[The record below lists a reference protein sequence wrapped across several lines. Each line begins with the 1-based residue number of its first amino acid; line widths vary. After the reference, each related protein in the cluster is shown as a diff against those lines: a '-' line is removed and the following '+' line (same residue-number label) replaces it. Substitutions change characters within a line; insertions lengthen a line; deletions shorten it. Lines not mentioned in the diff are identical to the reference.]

1 MVIDRE
7 ALIGMYIPISI
18 SPSLPSIPT
27 TAVLRTR
34 AGYSRAFHSSAIQ
47 FTRANKPRHH
57 LFITLELSRRS
68 PSFSRRP
75 HQRFS
80 SRRKPESLTKMF
92 VRKTTEEKSS
102 ESIVLSATT
111 LNNNPKAQLSS
122 RHSQLS
128 SPKHVWC
135 PRHSTVQSKHKMTAR
150 VDLLHVESQHSEGV
164 PTIAKTA
171 RNRSS
176 LNTSLFDPYPLSSQL
191 SYSIK
196 ERNVRNK
203 GS

>member
-18 SPSLPSIPT
+18 SSSLPSIPT
-27 TAVLRTR
+27 TAVLPNESWIFTR
-34 AGYSRAFHSSAIQ
+34 LPQQCHPV
-47 FTRANKPRHH
+47 TRANKSRHH

-75 HQRFS
+75 HRRFS

-171 RNRSS
+171 RNRPS
-176 LNTSLFDPYPLSSQL
+176 LNTSLFNPYPLSSQL